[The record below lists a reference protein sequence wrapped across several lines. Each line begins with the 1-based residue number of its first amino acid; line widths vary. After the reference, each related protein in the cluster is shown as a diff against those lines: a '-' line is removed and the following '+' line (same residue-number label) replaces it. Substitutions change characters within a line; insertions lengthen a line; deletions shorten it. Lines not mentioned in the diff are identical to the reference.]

1 MPRMRTLAI
10 AMAALGVL
18 SALPVTSARACDND
32 RYPCPIVSQTQD
44 TAGAAARSL
53 TPSRKKTSRD
63 ARQDEKP
70 RAKTEGEASPTSSRT
85 TKAIPPAG
93 QEQAIVSGP
102 QKSEDPARALNE
114 VAREETPV
122 AAGSAGAGAQPP
134 GGDEAMPVAAANEPP
149 VAAANEPPVAAA
161 NEVRVVDPNELNELD
176 LAAANADPAGSAGSS
191 WLSYLLMTLG
201 GALAAASTVRFLF
214 FV

>member
-1 MPRMRTLAI
+1 MRTLAI

-32 RYPCPIVSQTQD
+32 RYPCPVVSQTQD
-44 TAGAAARSL
+44 TAGAAARSP

-70 RAKTEGEASPTSSRT
+70 RAKTEGEASPTSSRA
-85 TKAIPPAG
+85 TKAIPLAG

-134 GGDEAMPVAAANEPP
+134 GGDEAMP